1 MLKLKISNF
10 LIITATILILLPA
23 SVTFAESIQDRFGT
37 NYEVI
42 VLTPGHSRSIIY
54 ELPDIILN
62 DLGAFQATFLMTL
75 GAGTLN
81 VGVARMS
88 DIGEGAELIYATT
101 GFIGLTPVLN
111 WAYSSGNIAI
121 TAEDLPAFTVGLLLT
136 SVIAGIGNP
145 DFPVGMS
152 MTFSLY

>member
-54 ELPDIILN
+54 VLPDIILN

-121 TAEDLPAFTVGLLLT
+121 TAEVPAFSIGLLLT

>member
-1 MLKLKISNF
+1 MLKLKTSNF

-42 VLTPGHSRSIIY
+42 VLTPGHSRTIIY

-62 DLGAFQATFLMTL
+62 DFDAFQATFIMTL
-75 GAGTLN
+75 GAGILT
-81 VGVARMS
+81 VSVAPASM
-88 DIGEGAELIYATT
+88 IGEGAELIFVTA
-101 GFIGLTPVLN
+101 GFIGLTPVLD
-111 WAYSSGNIAI
+111 YSYKSAPITI
-121 TAEDLPAFTVGLLLT
+121 TAEVPDFSLGLLLT
-136 SVIAGIGNP
+136 SVIAGIGDP

>member
-1 MLKLKISNF
+1 MLKLKTSNF

-42 VLTPGHSRSIIY
+42 VLTPGHSRTISY
-54 ELPDIILN
+54 ELPDILLN
-62 DLGAFQATFLMTL
+62 DFGAFQATFIMTL
-75 GAGTLN
+75 GAGILT
-81 VGVARMS
+81 VSVAPASM
-88 DIGEGAELIYATT
+88 IGEGAELIFVTA
-101 GFIGLTPVLN
+101 GFIGLTPVLD
-111 WAYSSGNIAI
+111 YSYKSAPITI
-121 TAEDLPAFTVGLLLT
+121 TAEVPDFSLGLLLT
-136 SVIAGIGNP
+136 SVIVGIGDP

>member
-1 MLKLKISNF
+1 MLKLKTSNF

-54 ELPDIILN
+54 ELPDILLN
-62 DLGAFQATFLMTL
+62 DLGAFQATFIMTL

-121 TAEDLPAFTVGLLLT
+121 TAEVPAFSIGLLLT

>member
-54 ELPDIILN
+54 ELHDIILN
-62 DLGAFQATFLMTL
+62 DIEAFQATFIMTL
-75 GAGTLN
+75 GAGTLT
-81 VGVARMS
+81 VSVSKMS

-101 GFIGLTPVLN
+101 GFIGFIPVLDYS
-111 WAYSSGNIAI
+111 YSSAPITI